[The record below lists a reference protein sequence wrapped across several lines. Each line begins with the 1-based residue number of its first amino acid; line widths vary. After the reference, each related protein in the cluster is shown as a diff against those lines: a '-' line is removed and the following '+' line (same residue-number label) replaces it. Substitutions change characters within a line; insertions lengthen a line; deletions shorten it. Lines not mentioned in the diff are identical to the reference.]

1 MWVDS
6 QISVEII
13 EGDRDVAV
21 FSIATPNG
29 SLEICAV
36 VVEAGRVLHLIGAH
50 IQSNVFGV
58 NSLGPHKLRM
68 IADAVMKE
76 YDYDAIEIE
85 GAPRTTGAGKG
96 RTPKPIRFARRD
108 RTAP

>member
-1 MWVDS
+1 MWATG
-6 QISVEII
+6 QITIEII

-21 FSIATPNG
+21 FAITTPDG
-29 SLEICAV
+29 SLEVCAEV
-36 VVEAGRVLHLIGAH
+36 IEVARILHLIRVH
-50 IQSNVFGV
+50 IQSNDFTA

-76 YDYDAIEIE
+76 FDYDAIKIE

-96 RTPKPIRFARRD
+96 RTPKPIRFSRRD
-108 RTAP
+108 RAAP